1 MSAPLVSS
9 SKRQPGRDER
19 PTFNLEQELWQA
31 GKVRV
36 AGLDEVGR
44 GALAGP
50 VVAAACVFAPGT
62 DIPDLLSDSKRLTPR
77 QRARIAE
84 WIRLHATAWALGA
97 ASHREIDRFGIV
109 RATALAMHRALARLG
124 PVDHVLYD
132 GLVLPGFDSTI
143 STAIVGGD
151 CLCASI
157 AAASILAKVTRDR
170 LMERL
175 ARFFPGYGWED
186 NAGYGTPA
194 HRQAIARLGLTPLHR
209 RSFRI
214 GLSVQED

>member
-1 MSAPLVSS
+1 MAEPLASS
-9 SKRQPGRDER
+9 SKHQPGRGER
-19 PTFNLEQELWQA
+19 PTFDLEQKFWQV

-50 VVAAACVFAPGT
+50 VVAAACVFPPGI
-62 DIPDLLSDSKRLTPR
+62 DVPDLLSDSKRLTRR
-77 QRARIAE
+77 QRERIAE
-84 WIRLHATAWALGA
+84 WIRLHATTWALGA
-97 ASHREIDRFGIV
+97 ASHREIDRYGIV
-109 RATALAMHRALARLG
+109 WATVLAMRRALARLG

-132 GLVLPGFDSTI
+132 GRELPSFPSAN
-143 STAIVGGD
+143 STAVVDGD

-170 LMERL
+170 MMERL

-186 NAGYGTPA
+186 NAAYGTPA

-214 GLSVQED
+214 VPSVQED